1 MEDAAHGYNF
11 TICSRIMWH
20 YPFSNE
26 TVKSQF
32 SNMYDSELLLV
43 FALHNH
49 KVIQSAIKW

>member
-1 MEDAAHGYNF
+1 MDDAAHGYNF